1 MKKLFLFAAVICAAV
16 FSSCEYDDTALRND
30 LDGLKDRVTALETT
44 LNNEVAALKALI
56 NGKNCV
62 TGVTEQDGGY
72 KLTFSDGTSITI
84 SNGQD
89 GADGTVIGVKEVDG
103 VVYWTIDGEVTDYA
117 VTGNDGATPEFK
129 DGKWYINGEV
139 VGTAQGDS
147 IFKAVDV
154 DEENNVVT
162 FTLQDGST
170 FEVALVTDAKYENLN
185 SLTFIPEYSDGKIT
199 VSYTSA
205 ADATV
210 TVKYLVAPAAMADVI
225 AANKAEAALVAV
237 YTKTRAEAGATVKLP
252 ITSITAEESVITV
265 VASAKDLSAEFF
277 AGTQEASIN
286 FGVADALSSYMT
298 DFIPAYANEL
308 FAASAAAQGYQGAKL
323 TWNKYSKAATYKVS
337 YEGFTS
343 EAIDAAEYVFAEE
356 SLTAQNVYD
365 FTVTA
370 YDAAGNAVAEATAET
385 EVYTLCNWT
394 EPDFELQVQEDGS
407 YKLIA
412 HNLTNVNYAY
422 GGMAATESGKSTIEI
437 YKGEELQYTLVNS
450 TPAGTLKAWAGYK
463 RWALNAQDD
472 RYEWTWTGINNSGS
486 EVKTVPASWFTPG
499 EYTIKYKIG
508 YVVNKNGTWATSNNG
523 FIPQAEKA
531 GATHIYFSNG
541 LNDVLCKDGNV
552 VVKTQEGTSS
562 EKFVIEAPVGLGL
575 AAEIDNGTDYIREL
589 FRDGWGVDWY
599 NYGWYGK
606 KSINGL
612 FEAVKLT
619 WTTPEGADKVVIA
632 YGDKTVEVTDGSN
645 SKVIEGLKTSPVE
658 FTVTAYAGD
667 KAMAVEQVSSDV
679 YTLPETASGNFSAV
693 YDATA
698 QTWKIIGEDFNTTQ
712 YATWN
717 CTFGIYEKGSDTPV
731 VTGSKNGSNNTV
743 AYLSYICRAN
753 GFVQTSKD
761 THVAFHVGDGNWDQ
775 GKAFTGL
782 YGNTEYEVRF
792 ELSVWPYIYD
802 PNGSETDGVKQWDLV
817 KALMSTSKADFY
829 GVKKLSG
836 TCTFTTGDGPSKEP
850 ETPAID
856 WDYVCGAYAS
866 SEWSSPYWNKDAKQR
881 YSKLGYGFWYN
892 YVKLASECKDGDN
905 PANPKDGQRYGLI
918 YSWNN
923 HIFFDIA
930 STEINPETWEAQEG
944 TGCYALINMIDRSK
958 DTDHIENN
966 YSYYN
971 KNEEAFYI
979 TFTLTSGGQ
988 VYRHDGKMH
997 GRGTVDMKEP

>member
-1 MKKLFLFAAVICAAV
+1 MKRLFLFAAVICAAV
-16 FSSCEYDDTALRND
+16 FSSCEYDDTALRSD

-62 TGVTEQDGGY
+62 TGVTEQNDGY

-103 VVYWTIDGEVTDYA
+103 VVYWTIDGKVTDYA

-129 DGKWYINGEV
+129 DGKWYIDGEE

-147 IFKAVDV
+147 IFQAVEV

-170 FEVALVTDAKYENLN
+170 FEVALVTDAKYENLK

-225 AANKAEAALVAV
+225 AANKAEAAMAAV
-237 YTKTRAEAGATVKLP
+237 YTKTRAEAAPTVDLP
-252 ITSITAEESVITV
+252 ITSITAEDCVITV
-265 VASAKDLSAEFF
+265 VASAKNLSAEFF

-286 FGVADALSSYMT
+286 FYVADALSSYVT
-298 DFIPAYANEL
+298 DFTPAYAQEK
-308 FAASAAAQGYQGAKL
+308 FAATAAAQGYQGAKL
-323 TWNKYSKAATYKVS
+323 TWNKFSKAATYKVS
-337 YEGFTS
+337 YAGFTS
-343 EAIDAAEYVFAEE
+343 EAVEATEYVFAEE
-356 SLTAQNVYD
+356 TLTTQNVYD

-370 YDAAGNAVAEATAET
+370 YDAAGNAVAEAAAKAEIF
-385 EVYTLCNWT
+385 TLCNWT
-394 EPDFELQVQEDGS
+394 EPVFELQAQEDGT
-407 YKLIA
+407 YKFIA
-412 HNLTNVNYAY
+412 HNLANINYAY
-422 GGMAATESGKSTIEI
+422 GGQAATDSGKSTIQI
-437 YKGEELQYTLVNS
+437 YKGDELQYTLVN
-450 TPAGTLKAWAGYK
+450 TTGTGTLNAWAGYG

-486 EVKTVPASWFTPG
+486 EVKTVPASWFAPG
-499 EYTIKYKIG
+499 DYTIKYAIG
-508 YVVNKNGTWATSNNG
+508 YVVNKEATWATNNG
-523 FIPQAEKA
+523 SWIPQAEKA
-531 GATHIYFSNG
+531 GATHIYYKTKAN
-541 LNDVLCKDGNV
+541 VLCKGNDVIV
-552 VVKTQEGTSS
+552 VTKEGTTDG
-562 EKFVIEAPVGLGL
+562 FTIEAPVTLNL
-575 AAEIDNGTDYIREL
+575 VAAINDGTTRIQTNYT
-589 FRDGWGVDWY
+589 DGHRGF
-599 NYGWYGK
+599 K
-606 KSINGL
+606 AINGIYQGAKL
-612 FEAVKLT
+612 SWGALTKAASYDVYYKASTEAAWTKKENVTTNAYTFETGTLTERKYDFKVVALDASNAEVASEETSADIYTLKGVEENINFEAVENQDGT
-619 WTTPEGADKVVIA
+619 WGINTYGIGAENYSFSKFEFDVYEAGSTTALYNVNKDIDGTAKAWAGNRGASSYNEVNNSDYNIKTFELKAGTTYDVKVRFTGYPQIFDAAADATDFHKHPEWHYYSSILLEQQTA
-632 YGDKTVEVTDGSN
+632 
-645 SKVIEGLKTSPVE
+645 PE
-658 FTVTAYAGD
+658 FTVQFSTPA
-667 KAMAVEQVSSDV
+667 
-679 YTLPETASGNFSAV
+679 LETPA
-693 YDATA
+693 
-698 QTWKIIGEDFNTTQ
+698 
-712 YATWN
+712 
-717 CTFGIYEKGSDTPV
+717 
-731 VTGSKNGSNNTV
+731 
-743 AYLSYICRAN
+743 
-753 GFVQTSKD
+753 
-761 THVAFHVGDGNWDQ
+761 
-775 GKAFTGL
+775 
-782 YGNTEYEVRF
+782 
-792 ELSVWPYIYD
+792 
-802 PNGSETDGVKQWDLV
+802 
-817 KALMSTSKADFY
+817 
-829 GVKKLSG
+829 
-836 TCTFTTGDGPSKEP
+836 P

-905 PANPKDGQRYGLI
+905 PANPKDGQRYGLV